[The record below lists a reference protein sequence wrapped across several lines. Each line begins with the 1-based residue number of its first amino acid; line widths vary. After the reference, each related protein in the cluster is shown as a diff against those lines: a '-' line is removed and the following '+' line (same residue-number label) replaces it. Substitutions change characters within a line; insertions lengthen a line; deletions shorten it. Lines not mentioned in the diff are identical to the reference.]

1 MSSLPLYPRHT
12 NPLLGKSER
21 PLPRE
26 FAVIG
31 AGNIGPDIAYY
42 LKTSLP
48 DSRLILVDVVEKQ
61 LKKAEE
67 RFKGYIQKSI
77 DKKKMKP
84 EKANSVLEN
93 ILYTSDYSNLKNAD
107 LVIEAA
113 TEDLVIKKKIV
124 AMIEDA
130 VRDDTIITSNTSS
143 IPAERIFNDAK
154 IPSRT
159 TITLFGP
166 AWRNP
171 AVECHYLERRTGV
184 SLTT

>member
-1 MSSLPLYPRHT
+1 MSSLPLYPRHK

-26 FAVIG
+26 VAVIG

-67 RFKGYIQKSI
+67 RFKGYVQKSI

-107 LVIEAA
+107 LV
-113 TEDLVIKKKIV
+113 LK
-124 AMIEDA
+124 
-130 VRDDTIITSNTSS
+130 RQ
-143 IPAERIFNDAK
+143 PRI
-154 IPSRT
+154 
-159 TITLFGP
+159 
-166 AWRNP
+166 W
-171 AVECHYLERRTGV
+171 Y
-184 SLTT
+184 